1 MLVGALIWY
10 QKNIYTNWWFVMS
23 DSVSSLSDA
32 SLFGAGDLGPDF
44 FYLSS
49 DGQFVLLAIE
59 PVEAHVD
66 AKVLASLLQHSNFR
80 NYQVSDKALQDAAK
94 NFQELKSQSSPDQAS
109 SHSVMIVAR
118 RQDGQVTVALS
129 KDAMTATATV
139 TAPFAGKPVD
149 VAQVRASLHAA
160 SITHGISTQ
169 AISELLIQV
178 AALPPGAQLS
188 AVVAEGQLAVNGADS
203 RFEKLVETLRERILR
218 PQVQDAR
225 QDRVDLRDLG
235 VMVTVVPGD
244 AVMCRYP
251 PEPGIPGFKVT
262 GEPLPAKPGVEVP
275 WNIGSGTQLSADN
288 PELLIATQEGLPQE
302 IEHGMQVDEV
312 LNIQNVDAKFGH
324 VIFSGS
330 VMISGNVCE
339 GMRIKAGGSVTVAG
353 LVESASIEAG
363 GDLLVEKGIIGHPLH
378 QPGHYSCNIR
388 CTGAVSAR
396 FAQYADISA
405 GHDVTVGSQ
414 LLHCRI
420 ETPGSLTV
428 SDASRSKGSLL
439 GSDIVVGKQVL
450 TVTLGGM
457 ADTSTQISIRG
468 CYPELLARKKAL
480 RGAIE
485 TSELTIKHLE
495 DAEAKVHQLPIGD
508 KRNVLSQKIA
518 ATRAHLV
525 EQLAEEQREWDQVN
539 AEREAFLAQ
548 ARVLCARHLYA
559 GVKVE
564 IAGFKFTS
572 ERDYPTCQIIHQE
585 GLLIVEPL
593 LAIPE
598 SAPSAKKT

>member
-1 MLVGALIWY
+1 
-10 QKNIYTNWWFVMS
+10 MS

-66 AKVLASLLQHSNFR
+66 AKLLASLLQHSNFR

-169 AISELLIQV
+169 AISELLVQV
-178 AALPPGAQLS
+178 TALPPGAQLS

-288 PELLIATQEGLPQE
+288 PELLIATQEGLPQA

-324 VIFSGS
+324 VTFSGS

-353 LVESASIEAG
+353 GSGGIGLDRGGRGSVSRKRHHRSPVASAG
-363 GDLLVEKGIIGHPLH
+363 TLFLQHPLYWCCLR
-378 QPGHYSCNIR
+378 PFCPICGH
-388 CTGAVSAR
+388 
-396 FAQYADISA
+396 
-405 GHDVTVGSQ
+405 
-414 LLHCRI
+414 
-420 ETPGSLTV
+420 
-428 SDASRSKGSLL
+428 SRG
-439 GSDIVVGKQVL
+439 
-450 TVTLGGM
+450 
-457 ADTSTQISIRG
+457 
-468 CYPELLARKKAL
+468 P
-480 RGAIE
+480 
-485 TSELTIKHLE
+485 
-495 DAEAKVHQLPIGD
+495 
-508 KRNVLSQKIA
+508 
-518 ATRAHLV
+518 
-525 EQLAEEQREWDQVN
+525 
-539 AEREAFLAQ
+539 
-548 ARVLCARHLYA
+548 
-559 GVKVE
+559 
-564 IAGFKFTS
+564 
-572 ERDYPTCQIIHQE
+572 
-585 GLLIVEPL
+585 
-593 LAIPE
+593 
-598 SAPSAKKT
+598 

>member
-1 MLVGALIWY
+1 MAD
-10 QKNIYTNWWFVMS
+10 TA
-23 DSVSSLSDA
+23 SSLSDA
-32 SLFGAGDLGPDF
+32 SLFGSGELGPDF

-94 NFQELKSQSSPDQAS
+94 NFQELKKHSSPDEAS

-118 RQDGQVTVALS
+118 RLDGQITVALS
-129 KDAMTATATV
+129 KDAMSATASI

-149 VAQVRASLHAA
+149 VVQVRASLHAA
-160 SITHGISTQ
+160 GVSHGISSQ
-169 AISELLIQV
+169 SISALLVQV
-178 AALPPGAQLS
+178 ADLAPGGQLT
-188 AVVAEGQLAVNGADS
+188 AVVAEGQLPIHGADS
-203 RFEKLVETLRERILR
+203 RFEKLVETLRERVLR

-244 AVMCRYP
+244 AVMHRYP
-251 PEPGIPGFKVT
+251 PEPGVNGFKVT
-262 GEPLPAKPGVEVP
+262 GEPLPAKLGVEVP
-275 WNIGSGTQLSADN
+275 WSIGAGTLLSSDN
-288 PELLIATQEGLPQE
+288 PDLLVATQEGLPQE

-312 LNIQNVDAKFGH
+312 LNIHDVDAKFGH
-324 VIFSGS
+324 VTFSGS
-330 VMISGNVCE
+330 VIISGNVCE
-339 GMRIKAGGSVTVAG
+339 GMRIKAGGSVTVTG
-353 LVESASIEAG
+353 LVESATIEAG

-378 QPGHYSCNIR
+378 QTGRYSCNIR
-388 CTGAVSAR
+388 CAGAVAAR
-396 FAQYADISA
+396 FAQYADIRA
-405 GHDVTVGSQ
+405 GYDVTVGSQ
-414 LLHCRI
+414 LLHCRV

-428 SDASRSKGSLL
+428 ADASRSKGSLL
-439 GSDIVVGKQVL
+439 GGELIVGKQVL
-450 TVTLGGM
+450 AVTLGGM
-457 ADTSTQISIRG
+457 ADTSTQISILG

-480 RGAIE
+480 RSAIE
-485 TSELTIKHLE
+485 ASELAIKHLD
-495 DAEAKVHQLPIGD
+495 DADAKVHQLPIGD
-508 KRNVLSQKIA
+508 KRNLLSQKIV

-525 EQLAEEQREWDQVN
+525 EQLAGEQRDWDQVN
-539 AEREAFLAQ
+539 VEREAFLAQ

-559 GVKVE
+559 GVKVD
-564 IAGFKFTS
+564 IAGFKITS

-585 GLLIVEPL
+585 GQLVVEPL

-598 SAPSAKKT
+598 PAPSGKKA

>member
-1 MLVGALIWY
+1 M
-10 QKNIYTNWWFVMS
+10 MS
-23 DSVSSLSDA
+23 DPASSLSDT
-32 SLFGAGDLGPDF
+32 SLFGSGDLGPDF

-59 PVEAHVD
+59 PVDAHVD

-94 NFQELKSQSSPDQAS
+94 NFQELKTPSTPEQAS

-118 RQDGQVTVALS
+118 RQDGQVTVALG

-149 VAQVRASLHAA
+149 VAQVRASLNATGI
-160 SITHGISTQ
+160 SHGISTQ
-169 AISELLIQV
+169 FISALLVQV
-178 AALPPGAQLS
+178 ADLAPGGQLT

-218 PQVQDAR
+218 PQLQDAR

-244 AVMCRYP
+244 AVMRRYP
-251 PEPGIPGFKVT
+251 PEPGTPGFKVT
-262 GEPLPAKPGVEVP
+262 GEPLLAKPGVEVP
-275 WNIGSGTQLSADN
+275 WNIGAGTQLSADDGN
-288 PELLIATQEGLPQE
+288 LLIATQEGLPQE
-302 IEHGMQVDEV
+302 IEHGMQVDEL

-324 VIFSGS
+324 VTFSGS

-353 LVESASIEAG
+353 LVESATIEAG

-378 QPGHYSCNIR
+378 QPGRSSCNIR
-388 CTGAVSAR
+388 CAGAVAAR

-414 LLHCRI
+414 LLHCRV

-428 SDASRSKGSLL
+428 ADASRSKGSLL
-439 GSDIVVGKQVL
+439 GGEIVVGKQVL
-450 TVTLGGM
+450 AVTLGGM

-480 RGAIE
+480 RGAME

-495 DAEAKVHQLPIGD
+495 DAEAKVHQLPIGE
-508 KRNVLSQKIA
+508 KRNLLSQKIA
-518 ATRAHLV
+518 ATRIHLA
-525 EQLAEEQREWDQVN
+525 EQLAGEQREWDQVN
-539 AEREAFLAQ
+539 AERETFLAE

-559 GVKVE
+559 GVKVD
-564 IAGFKFTS
+564 IAGFKLIS
-572 ERDYPTCQIIHQE
+572 ERDYPTCQVIHQE
-585 GLLIVEPL
+585 GQLVVEPL